1 MFNNSEG
8 NLMANVLALR
18 ERLMK
23 TETSLQILG
32 EELHSDNSSKHSDSS
47 SQCSFPARL
56 TLEDLMQ
63 PDYTEPAMSRLL
75 TNSGRMAH
83 LNDAVRTGSSNC
95 SKDKSFCGAS
105 TSSRIVE
112 QENEQLRRKLSTIR
126 EENTSLVTQNHY
138 LMNEI
143 ESVQFELTQSKTK
156 LHLLESSFGTQAS
169 CVPELEEQVAG
180 LEAEVEAQ
188 ENALRDAE
196 KRLEESQKMV
206 TDREQTLQKFKEKFQ
221 KLEFELLE
229 RNKQKKRAEQQRNVA
244 LLNAEQL
251 TVAFRQH
258 KEKVAEK
265 LTKVQAEA
273 RHLHGS
279 LIHSEN
285 ERKELQRNCD
295 TFEKE
300 VEDLRRQIRQLKE
313 EPQDEKVKVKD
324 LETEID
330 KLNKLLMHS
339 NKKIQELEK
348 DLTKNRDALKE
359 KDVLVKENTE
369 LRSLTTSQ
377 SSQLLHCQQEIEE
390 TKTVLSSLESIISQQ
405 PQIVLREVND
415 ITTNAEPS
423 SSSSIEE
430 DVGGESQ
437 LLITDLRIKLA
448 MKDTEIQKLKSK
460 LMLDKASQHLSLN
473 NQNQEGSTLHDVQV
487 ELLNFIKKSQAE
499 ERKFQELEPILSQ
512 LEKER
517 QKHTGQVVE
526 LQAKL
531 TEAETEISSLKTRM
545 TQRTNQFQ
553 VIQEELLE
561 KAAETTDLE
570 RELKKKCSQ
579 LSILEKQIEDKTI
592 AASSSAARIIELEQ
606 ELLEKN
612 NQILS
617 LEKNINKEHEDIT
630 LALENAKRVHIE
642 QYRELE
648 KQIELLQGQVEQ
660 KQLQLSE
667 RERTILVLQ
676 QDITA
681 SYHKAE
687 SLDHMLTE
695 ATEEIEKQ
703 KKMNDE
709 ALKTLQNQA
718 VEGTTKVRQLEA
730 ALAICKEELKLYLHQ
745 LEDNKEQFEEQLKKR
760 SDEVQRLQKE
770 LKTVRDQLQET
781 SEQNVCLQQT
791 LQQQQQML
799 QHCTGRIGELEDS
812 QAQLEKLV
820 SRLEQDLQKQREVLV
835 EELEKAEG
843 KLRKAHHDID
853 YKNQQVAELT
863 SAINQIRKEMDQCKH
878 ELTEME
884 RELLQL
890 RRDSTTKNIQ
900 LNQMEISLQETQT
913 ELDKKADLVIDLEE
927 KLHRS
932 EADRRNSLQRAQGL
946 QSELQNVQ
954 VELQD
959 TLEQLQELKDVLQK
973 AQSALGEKSTIIKD
987 LNSELRQCKSEL
999 EEKDQ
1004 ELLDMDQAL
1013 KERNWDLK
1021 QRAAQVTQLDMTI
1034 REHKTE
1040 LEQKIIR
1047 LEGGLE
1053 KAALETKERGKQVEM
1068 LDEKL
1073 QFSKDQ
1079 LREKDFELLQME
1091 QQFSQVKNEIV
1102 EKEKEIANF
1111 KMVVKEQE
1119 QHIGQQQQEVL
1130 EQGQQVRLAREQ
1142 MQRAHLDI
1150 MEARRQLCLTQ
1161 READRLSR
1169 ELDEA
1174 IHLSQEKEAHVN
1186 HLAEELGALQA
1197 CEAQMEVKMKM
1208 EAQKL
1213 KEEMADL
1220 KDSHQKELSL
1230 LQESQAQLLFSTESQ
1245 QSSNQQLNSQLHH
1258 MKQELEEARNGI
1270 FDLQT
1275 ELQAKNEAIRAANDA
1290 ILLRES
1296 EVTRLQARISKY
1308 ERAMEIQQS
1317 SDFFTLSPQK
1327 QSSISESDSRR
1338 YSQNT
1343 FSSYENLHRVISSSD
1358 TQVNNQV
1365 LPTGSLNSSGSILE
1379 DLMHTVIPPN
1389 PVMKSDYGL
1398 CGRTKNSLHN
1408 EFDIQD
1414 DNSFN
1419 PLTYSVDEDGSL
1431 NATDIISESG
1441 NLESL
1446 TGMLEYVNQEIR
1458 MTAESNQN
1466 KTAPYSGIAGKC
1478 G

>member
-1 MFNNSEG
+1 
-8 NLMANVLALR
+8 
-18 ERLMK
+18 
-23 TETSLQILG
+23 
-32 EELHSDNSSKHSDSS
+32 
-47 SQCSFPARL
+47 
-56 TLEDLMQ
+56 
-63 PDYTEPAMSRLL
+63 
-75 TNSGRMAH
+75 
-83 LNDAVRTGSSNC
+83 
-95 SKDKSFCGAS
+95 
-105 TSSRIVE
+105 
-112 QENEQLRRKLSTIR
+112 
-126 EENTSLVTQNHY
+126 
-138 LMNEI
+138 
-143 ESVQFELTQSKTK
+143 
-156 LHLLESSFGTQAS
+156 
-169 CVPELEEQVAG
+169 
-180 LEAEVEAQ
+180 
-188 ENALRDAE
+188 
-196 KRLEESQKMV
+196 
-206 TDREQTLQKFKEKFQ
+206 
-221 KLEFELLE
+221 
-229 RNKQKKRAEQQRNVA
+229 
-244 LLNAEQL
+244 
-251 TVAFRQH
+251 
-258 KEKVAEK
+258 
-265 LTKVQAEA
+265 
-273 RHLHGS
+273 
-279 LIHSEN
+279 
-285 ERKELQRNCD
+285 
-295 TFEKE
+295 
-300 VEDLRRQIRQLKE
+300 RQLKE

-405 PQIVLREVND
+405 PQIVLREVLQPQLMVAAQEKW
-415 ITTNAEPS
+415 TFSETLPVCVFCVQ
-423 SSSSIEE
+423 SINKAYK
-430 DVGGESQ
+430 Q
-437 LLITDLRIKLA
+437 NILIKLA

-820 SRLEQDLQKQREVLV
+820 QYN
-835 EELEKAEG
+835 G
-843 KLRKAHHDID
+843 NKLSVRMSNVWK
-853 YKNQQVAELT
+853 KLT
-863 SAINQIRKEMDQCKH
+863 SQSCCTQYRNLLGRTMYKLCLHLLPFPFHSQIRKEMDQCKH

-1053 KAALETKERGKQVEM
+1053 KAALETKERGNKQVEM

-1389 PVMKSDYGL
+1389 PVMK
-1398 CGRTKNSLHN
+1398 TKNSLHN

-1466 KTAPYSGIAGKC
+1466 KTVC
-1478 G
+1478 L